1 MIKALLFDLDDTLL
15 INDMDTFAPHYY
27 RALLAK
33 VASLCPPARFLD
45 ALDKGTRAMMQNDGS
60 NGTNEQVFAAE
71 FFPRL
76 PCNQAGLTPILDAF
90 YQNEFN
96 ALRVH
101 TAVDPLARRLV
112 TLCATLGFQMAIAT
126 QPLFPLAAIEA
137 RLRWAEVGSESFHY
151 DWISSYESMT
161 ACKPHPRYFERVI
174 ERLGRA
180 PGECLM
186 VGDSPGA
193 DMAAGKLGIRTFWVD
208 RQRGTDQERV
218 RCDAQGD
225 LADLI
230 RLIETGGIHAL

>member
-1 MIKALLFDLDDTLL
+1 MIKALLLDLDDTLL

-33 VASLCPPARFLD
+33 VAGLCPPARFLD
-45 ALDKGTRAMMQNDGS
+45 ALDKSTRAMMRNDGT

-76 PCNQAGLTPILDAF
+76 PCSRDELMPVLDAF
-90 YQNEFN
+90 YRHEFN

-101 TAVDPLARRLV
+101 TAVDPLARPLV
-112 TLCATLGFQMAIAT
+112 ALCAEKGFQMAIAT
-126 QPLFPLAAIEA
+126 QPLFPLVAIEA
-137 RLRWAEVGSESFHY
+137 RLRWAEVETETFRY
-151 DWISSYESMT
+151 DWISSYETMS
-161 ACKPHPRYFERVI
+161 ACKPHPCFFERVL

-193 DMAAGKLGIRTFWVD
+193 DMAAGRLGIRTFWVD
-208 RQRGTDQERV
+208 RQRGTEQERV

-230 RLIETGGIHAL
+230 HLIETGGIHGL